1 MLLREK
7 RFVKEKSSN
16 IFKTKRQANILSEIN
31 EVHTRE
37 NFSNKKKNHPERKKL
52 TLEEMNGYA
61 LKLL

>member
-1 MLLREK
+1 
-7 RFVKEKSSN
+7 VNDN

-37 NFSNKKKNHPERKKL
+37 NFSTNKKNHPERKKL
-52 TLEEMNGYA
+52 TLEEMNGYD